1 MGTLEG
7 KLGVELSDNHLVVSV
22 LFLTLLPQK
31 YPLWLKATY
40 TTGVIQQVTLVC

>member
-1 MGTLEG
+1 VDTLEG

-31 YPLWLKATY
+31 YPLWLEATY
-40 TTGVIQQVTLVC
+40 TTGVTQQATLVC